1 TDARRQELTTV
12 LAELVFRLD
21 RYGQAATLARSAL
34 ARPVDATLRGRLAW
48 TLGYALMRTGRL
60 DEADALLAA
69 TLARADLPPATAARL
84 TAMRSVAFYNSGP
97 RVSDWSVGEQAIAQA
112 ERAKDG
118 YAVEFTRH
126 GMSLPALVLDV
137 PAALGFI
144 DRGLAVLGDDPE
156 SMSLRLVMLSNRISA
171 LVGLERIEDALAESR
186 TFVVLADQ
194 G

>member
-1 TDARRQELTTV
+1 MAEQLLAAGELVDNWMLDWLVAHVAELADRAPQIAEDLMRRAIGYAPDTDARRQELTTV

-97 RVSDWSVGEQAIAQA
+97 RVSD
-112 ERAKDG
+112 
-118 YAVEFTRH
+118 H
-126 GMSLPALVLDV
+126 NSLPW
-137 PAALGFI
+137 
-144 DRGLAVLGDDPE
+144 RGHNG
-156 SMSLRLVMLSNRISA
+156 
-171 LVGLERIEDALAESR
+171 
-186 TFVVLADQ
+186 TT
-194 G
+194 